1 MVSCKVQNAKEKR
14 ALFSLIKQH
23 HHHHVTD
30 DVRLFADVSKPFC
43 RATNSTEKRLAKRFD
58 SLKGEDFFVVVVVVV
73 FERVGIEE
81 TSCFGVF

>member
-1 MVSCKVQNAKEKR
+1 MLLKKSARCFTRRNT
-14 ALFSLIKQH
+14 

-58 SLKGEDFFVVVVVVV
+58 SLKGEDFFVVVV

-81 TSCFGVF
+81 TCFGVF

>member
-1 MVSCKVQNAKEKR
+1 MPPKK
-14 ALFSLIKQH
+14 SLRSFPRRNTHH

-58 SLKGEDFFVVVVVVV
+58 SLKGEDFFVVVV

-81 TSCFGVF
+81 TCFGVF